1 MFESL
6 FSTSTDESSAFGP
19 AGILLDGAVR
29 RHVVAGQTV
38 YQNALSDKRVSKTTA
53 RTSQSTVVHRET
65 LGKQNVTT
73 ESQVGPRNQFSVNE
87 EAQITDG

>member
-1 MFESL
+1 MFESW

-38 YQNALSDKRVSKTTA
+38 YQKALNNKRVGKTTT

-65 LGKQNVTT
+65 LGVQNVTT
-73 ESQVGPRNQFSVNE
+73 ESQVETRNQFSVNE